1 MTGFIQDIRYAVR
14 QLRKNPGFTAVVLIT
29 IALGIGANTAIFSV
43 INGVLIRDLPY
54 HDASS
59 LALIWSIGR
68 DGDKR
73 DQLSFTDIDDYRSQ
87 NHVFENVVAFGDW
100 SATLIGAG
108 DPARI
113 PGMQVGDGYFSLMR
127 AKPFLGRDFL
137 PEEQIAGKDH
147 VIILGYGL
155 WTQRFGEDS
164 HIVGKQVNLSGK
176 PYTVVGVMPK
186 DFPMLPATLVRGPAE
201 FYRPV
206 AEKHDDKERSSR
218 HLRAIARLKP
228 AVSIQQ
234 AQSEL
239 ELINRGLAKQFPEDY
254 STTGVRLVS
263 LHDDIA
269 AGLRPALLVL
279 MGAIG
284 FLLLIAC
291 ANVSN
296 LLLSRA
302 VNRHREMAVRTALG
316 ASRARLLRQVS
327 IESMLLALCGGVL
340 GFGLAY
346 GGMSALGTIGANV
359 IPQLAGISIDGRV
372 LGFTAC
378 LSLLGGLLFGLVP
391 ALRVSR
397 LSPGETLKEGVQNA
411 VEAHDTFRNALAV
424 VEISLALVLLAGAG
438 LLVRTFGKLRAVDPG
453 FRSDH
458 LLTMTV
464 GLPEA
469 KYPEGTVKPR
479 AFYRELLG
487 QTTSLHDVEVA
498 GAVSILPLGGNFDTA
513 GALPEEFSG
522 PMSEIPYP
530 ERYVATV
537 GYFAAMGIQLTRG
550 RLMAESDDENSPLVV
565 MISETAAQ
573 RWWPNQD
580 PIGRRVKVPSFDDSA
595 PPWRTVIGV
604 VQDVKQAGLDAPHT
618 MQLYLPHAQYS
629 TGSLT
634 LVIRTSSDP
643 MALADEVRHLVHQLD
658 PEQAVSNVTSMDQV
672 LSDSL
677 ASRKFP
683 AMLLGALAGLGLV
696 LATVGVYGVLSYGV
710 SRKTREIGI
719 RMALGAGRN
728 EILRLVVGQGL
739 KLVCIGLG
747 IGTIAGLLLT
757 RMMSVLLFRV
767 SPWDTLTFV
776 GMSVLLSVIALV
788 ASYIPARRAA
798 SVDPMVA
805 LRYE

>member
-1 MTGFIQDIRYAVR
+1 MSGILQDLRYAVR

-127 AKPFLGRDFL
+127 TKPLLGRDFL

-228 AVSIQQ
+228 TVSIQQ

-346 GGMSALGTIGANV
+346 GGMNALGKIGANV

-458 LLTMTV
+458 LLTMNV

-513 GALPEEFSG
+513 GALPEGFSG
-522 PMSEIPYP
+522 PMSKIPYP
-530 ERYVATV
+530 ERYVATA

-550 RLMAESDDENSPLVV
+550 RLLAESDDENSPLVV
-565 MISETAAQ
+565 MISKTAAQ

-580 PIGRRVKVPSFDDSA
+580 PIGRRVKVPSFDDSE

-643 MALADEVRHLVHQLD
+643 MALADEVRHQVHQLD
-658 PEQAVSNVTSMDQV
+658 PEQAVSNVASMDQV

-747 IGTIAGLLLT
+747 IGSIAGLLLT

-776 GMSVLLSVIALV
+776 GMSVLLSVVALL